1 MKRTTV
7 LLFLLG
13 TLSSPILKA
22 QEFTAVRIDSLMAVM
37 DKNNVWMGSIAISK
51 GDQLLYQKAIG
62 YADVAQKKKAN
73 INTRYGI
80 GSISKTFTATLVLK
94 TVELGKLKLD
104 EPISAF
110 FKDIP
115 DAGKITVRQLLNHSS
130 GLHNITDDNDYLTWN
145 TKTQTEK
152 ELVERIVKG
161 GADFAPSSKHAYSN
175 SNYILLTYI
184 LDKVWKKDYAFLLKE
199 YICKPLNLQETTFG
213 RPQNNS
219 SDVSE
224 SYRFTHE
231 WTLEPHTD
239 NSVPLGAGAVWS
251 TPADLGKFF
260 SGLFS
265 HKIINA
271 ASLEEMKK
279 IDQGYGLGLFQLP
292 FYEHMGFG
300 HTGGIDGY
308 SSVAGHFDDG
318 NYNIAIISNAN
329 NYNNNEI
336 LKFSLGELY
345 KKPFPLPDLAEIQLT
360 EEEIS
365 SLVGE
370 YKSEQ
375 PPIQINITRE
385 GNKVLGQVVGQ
396 PAFQLKPKDKNTLV
410 QPQFGVKI
418 VFERSEN
425 KMTLYQNGH
434 TLVLKK

>member
-1 MKRTTV
+1 MKRTAT
-7 LLFLLG
+7 LLFLFG

-22 QEFTAVRIDSLMAVM
+22 QEFNTNRMDSLLSVM
-37 DKNNVWMGSIAISK
+37 DKNNVWMGSIAIAQ
-51 GDQLLYQKAIG
+51 GDHLLYQKAIG
-62 YADVAQKKKAN
+62 YTDLAQKKKAT
-73 INTRYGI
+73 IDTRYGI
-80 GSISKTFTATLVLK
+80 GSISKTFTATLALK
-94 TVELGKLKLD
+94 TAELRKLKLD
-104 EPISAF
+104 EPISTF

-115 DAGKITVRQLLNHSS
+115 NAGKITVRQLLNHSS
-130 GLHNITDDNDYLTWN
+130 GIHNITDNNDYLTWN
-145 TKTQTEK
+145 TKPQTEK
-152 ELVERIVKG
+152 ELVERIIKG
-161 GADFAPSSKHAYSN
+161 GTDFAPGSKHAYSN

-184 LDKVWKKDYAFLLKE
+184 LEKVWKKDYAFLLKQ

-213 RPQNNS
+213 RPKNNS
-219 SDVSE
+219 QDASE
-224 SYRFTHE
+224 SYRFTQE

-251 TPADLGKFF
+251 TPTDLVKFF
-260 SGLFS
+260 NGLFG
-265 HKIINA
+265 HKIINST
-271 ASLEEMKK
+271 SLEEMKK
-279 IDQGYGLGLFQLP
+279 IDQGFGMGLFQLP
-292 FYEHMGFG
+292 FYEHLGFG

-318 NYNIAIISNAN
+318 NYNVALISNAN

-345 KKPFPLPDLAEIQLT
+345 KKPFPLPDLAEIQWT

-365 SLVGE
+365 SVVGE

-396 PAFQLKPKDKNTLV
+396 PAFQLKAKDKNTLV
-410 QPQFGVKI
+410 QPQFGVRI

>member
-7 LLFLLG
+7 LLFLVG
-13 TLSSPILKA
+13 TLSNPVLKA
-22 QEFTAVRIDSLMAVM
+22 QEFTPVRMDSLMSVM

-51 GDQLLYQKAIG
+51 GDQLLYQKTIG
-62 YADVAQKKKAN
+62 YADLAQKKKAT
-73 INTRYGI
+73 IDTRYGI

-94 TVELGKLKLD
+94 TAELGKLQLNQTLSVYVKG
-104 EPISAF
+104 
-110 FKDIP
+110 IP
-115 DAGKITVRQLLNHSS
+115 NAEKITVRQLLNHSS
-130 GLHNITDDNDYLTWN
+130 GVHSITDDKDYFTWN
-145 TKTQTEK
+145 TKPQTEQ
-152 ELVERIVKG
+152 ELVARIIKG
-161 GADFAPSSKHAYSN
+161 GVEFDPGSRNVYSN

-184 LDKVWKKDYAFLLKE
+184 LEKVWKKDYASLLKE
-199 YICKPLNLQETTFG
+199 YISEPLKLEQTTFG
-213 RPQNNS
+213 RPQNNG
-219 SDVSE
+219 SDLSE
-224 SYRFTHE
+224 SYRYTQE

-251 TPADLGKFF
+251 TPADLARFF
-260 SGLFS
+260 NALFS

-279 IDQGYGLGLFQLP
+279 IDQGYGIGLFQLP
-292 FYEHMGFG
+292 FYEHVGFG

-318 NYNIAIISNAN
+318 NYNVAIISNAN
-329 NYNNNEI
+329 NYTNNEI

-345 KKPFPLPDLAEIQLT
+345 KRPFPLPDLAELQLT

-365 SLVGE
+365 SLIGE

-385 GNKVLGQVVGQ
+385 GNKVFGQVVGQ
-396 PAFQLKPKDKNTLV
+396 SSFQLKAKDRNTLV

-418 VFERSEN
+418 VFERNEN

-434 TLVLKK
+434 TLVLRK

>member
-7 LLFLLG
+7 LLFLVG
-13 TLSSPILKA
+13 TLSNPVLKA
-22 QEFTAVRIDSLMAVM
+22 QEFTPVRMDSLMSVM

-51 GDQLLYQKAIG
+51 GDQLLYQKTIG
-62 YADVAQKKKAN
+62 YADLAQKKKAT
-73 INTRYGI
+73 IDTRYGI

-94 TVELGKLKLD
+94 TAELGKLQLNQTLSVYVKG
-104 EPISAF
+104 
-110 FKDIP
+110 IP
-115 DAGKITVRQLLNHSS
+115 NAEKITVRQLLNHSS
-130 GLHNITDDNDYLTWN
+130 GVHSITDDKDYLTWN
-145 TKTQTEK
+145 TKPQTEQ
-152 ELVERIVKG
+152 ELVARIIKG
-161 GADFAPSSKHAYSN
+161 RVEFDPGSKHVYSN

-184 LDKVWKKDYAFLLKE
+184 LEKVWKKDYASLLKE
-199 YICKPLNLQETTFG
+199 YICQPLKLEQTTFG
-213 RPQNNS
+213 RPQNNG
-219 SDVSE
+219 SDLSE
-224 SYRFTHE
+224 SYRYTQE

-251 TPADLGKFF
+251 TPAALARFF
-260 SGLFS
+260 NALFS

-279 IDQGYGLGLFQLP
+279 IDQGYGIGLFQLP
-292 FYEHMGFG
+292 FYEHVGFG

-318 NYNIAIISNAN
+318 NYNVAIISNAN
-329 NYNNNEI
+329 KYSNNEI

-365 SLVGE
+365 SLIGE

-385 GNKVLGQVVGQ
+385 GNKVFGQVVGQ
-396 PAFQLKPKDKNTLV
+396 SSFQLKAKDRNTLV

-418 VFERSEN
+418 VFERNEN

-434 TLVLKK
+434 TLVLRK

>member
-22 QEFTAVRIDSLMAVM
+22 QEFTPVRMDSLMSVM

-51 GDQLLYQKAIG
+51 GDQLLYQKTIG
-62 YADVAQKKKAN
+62 YADLAQKKKAT
-73 INTRYGI
+73 IDTRYGI

-94 TVELGKLKLD
+94 TAELGKLQLNQTLSVYVKG
-104 EPISAF
+104 
-110 FKDIP
+110 IP
-115 DAGKITVRQLLNHSS
+115 NAEKITVRQLLNHSS
-130 GLHNITDDNDYLTWN
+130 GVHSITDDKDYLTWN
-145 TKTQTEK
+145 TKPQTEQ
-152 ELVERIVKG
+152 ELVARIIKG
-161 GADFAPSSKHAYSN
+161 RVEFDPGSKHVYSN

-184 LDKVWKKDYAFLLKE
+184 LEKVWKKDYASLLKE
-199 YICKPLNLQETTFG
+199 YICQPLKLEQTTFG
-213 RPQNNS
+213 RPQNNG
-219 SDVSE
+219 SDLSE
-224 SYRFTHE
+224 SYRYTQE

-251 TPADLGKFF
+251 TPADLARFF
-260 SGLFS
+260 NALFS

-279 IDQGYGLGLFQLP
+279 IDQGYGIGLFQLP
-292 FYEHMGFG
+292 FYEHVGFG

-318 NYNIAIISNAN
+318 NYNVAIISNAN
-329 NYNNNEI
+329 NYTNNEI

-345 KKPFPLPDLAEIQLT
+345 KRPFPLPDLAELQLT

-365 SLVGE
+365 SLIGE

-385 GNKVLGQVVGQ
+385 GNKVFGQVVGQ
-396 PAFQLKPKDKNTLV
+396 SSFQLKAKDRNTLV

-418 VFERSEN
+418 VFERNEN

-434 TLVLKK
+434 TLVLRK

>member
-7 LLFLLG
+7 LLFLVG
-13 TLSSPILKA
+13 TLSNPVLKA
-22 QEFTAVRIDSLMAVM
+22 QEFTPVRMDSLMSVM

-51 GDQLLYQKAIG
+51 GDQLLYQKTIG
-62 YADVAQKKKAN
+62 YADLAQKKKAT
-73 INTRYGI
+73 IDTRYGI

-94 TVELGKLKLD
+94 TAELGKLQLNQTLSVYVKG
-104 EPISAF
+104 
-110 FKDIP
+110 IP
-115 DAGKITVRQLLNHSS
+115 NAEKITVRQLLNHSS
-130 GLHNITDDNDYLTWN
+130 GVHSITDENDYLTWN
-145 TKTQTEK
+145 TKPQTEQ
-152 ELVERIVKG
+152 ELVARIIKG
-161 GADFAPSSKHAYSN
+161 RVEFDPGSKHVYSN

-184 LDKVWKKDYAFLLKE
+184 LEKVWKKDYASLLKE
-199 YICKPLNLQETTFG
+199 YICQPLKLEQTTFG
-213 RPQNNS
+213 RPQNNG
-219 SDVSE
+219 SDLSE
-224 SYRFTHE
+224 SYRYTQE

-251 TPADLGKFF
+251 TPADLARFF
-260 SGLFS
+260 NALFS

-279 IDQGYGLGLFQLP
+279 IDQGYGIGLFQLP
-292 FYEHMGFG
+292 FYEHVGFG

-318 NYNIAIISNAN
+318 NYNVAIISNAN
-329 NYNNNEI
+329 NYTNNEI

-345 KKPFPLPDLAEIQLT
+345 KRPFPLPDLAELQLT

-365 SLVGE
+365 SLIGE

-385 GNKVLGQVVGQ
+385 GNKVFGQVVGQ
-396 PAFQLKPKDKNTLV
+396 SSFQLKAKDRNTLV

-418 VFERSEN
+418 VFERNEN

-434 TLVLKK
+434 TLVLRK

>member
-1 MKRTTV
+1 MKRTS
-7 LLFLLG
+7 LLLLLLG
-13 TLSSPILKA
+13 SLTSPILKA
-22 QEFTAVRIDSLMAVM
+22 QQFSPIRMDSLMSILES
-37 DKNNVWMGSIAISK
+37 NQVWMGSIAISK
-51 GDQLLYQKAIG
+51 GDELLYQRAIG
-62 YADVAQKKKAN
+62 NADIAQKKKASPD
-73 INTRYGI
+73 TRYGI

-94 TVELGKLKLD
+94 TVELGKLQLNQTL
-104 EPISAF
+104 ATY
-110 FKDIP
+110 FKNIP
-115 DAGKITVRQLLNHSS
+115 NAEKITIHQLLNHSS
-130 GLHNITDDNDYLTWN
+130 GVHSVTNDKDYLTWN
-145 TKTQTEK
+145 TQPQTEQ
-152 ELVERIVKG
+152 ELVERIIKG
-161 GADFAPSSKHAYSN
+161 GAEFTPGSKHEYSN

-184 LDKVWKKDYAFLLKE
+184 LEKVWKKDYAALLKT
-199 YICKPLNLQETTFG
+199 YICGPLKLEQTTFG

-219 SDVSE
+219 GAVSE
-224 SYRFTHE
+224 SYRFTQE
-231 WTLEPHTD
+231 WILEPHTH

-251 TPADLGKFF
+251 TPTDLDKFF
-260 SGLFS
+260 NGLFS

-271 ASLEEMKK
+271 ASLDAMKK

-318 NYNIAIISNAN
+318 NYNVAIISNAN

-345 KKPFPLPDLAEIQLT
+345 KKSFPLPDLTEVQLT
-360 EEEIS
+360 DEEIT

-385 GNKVLGQVVGQ
+385 GNKVFGQVIGQ
-396 PAFQLKPKDKNTLV
+396 PSFQLKAKDKNTLI

-418 VFERSEN
+418 VFERNEN

>member
-1 MKRTTV
+1 M
-7 LLFLLG
+7 
-13 TLSSPILKA
+13 
-22 QEFTAVRIDSLMAVM
+22 DSLMAVM
-37 DKNNVWMGSIAISK
+37 DKNNVWMGSITISK

-62 YADVAQKKKAN
+62 YADVVQKKKAT
-73 INTRYGI
+73 IDTRYGI

-104 EPISAF
+104 GPISAF

-130 GLHNITDDNDYLTWN
+130 GIHNITDDNDYLTWN
-145 TKTQTEK
+145 TKSQTEK
-152 ELVERIVKG
+152 ELVERIIKG
-161 GADFAPSSKHAYSN
+161 GSDFAPGSKHAYSN

-219 SDVSE
+219 QDISE
-224 SYRFTHE
+224 SYRFTQE

-251 TPADLGKFF
+251 TSTDLVKFF
-260 SGLFS
+260 NGLFS
-265 HKIINA
+265 HKIINS

-279 IDQGYGLGLFQLP
+279 INAGYGLGLFIMP
-292 FYEHMGFG
+292 FGEHRGFG

-318 NYNIAIISNAN
+318 NYTVAFISNAN

-345 KKPFPLPDLAEIQLT
+345 KMPFPLPDLAEIQLT

-365 SLVGE
+365 SVVGE

-396 PAFQLKPKDKNTLV
+396 PAFQLKAKDKNTLV

-425 KMTLYQNGH
+425 KMTLYQSGH

>member
-13 TLSSPILKA
+13 TLSNPVLKA
-22 QEFTAVRIDSLMAVM
+22 QEFSPVRMDSLMSVM

-62 YADVAQKKKAN
+62 YADLAQKKKATTD
-73 INTRYGI
+73 TRYGI
-80 GSISKTFTATLVLK
+80 GSVSKTFTATLVLK
-94 TVELGKLKLD
+94 TIELKKLKLD
-104 EPISAF
+104 EPISTF
-110 FKDIP
+110 FKGIP
-115 DAGKITVRQLLNHSS
+115 NAEKITVRQLLNHCS
-130 GLHNITDDNDYLTWN
+130 GIHNITDDNDYLTWN
-145 TKTQTEK
+145 TKPQTAE

-161 GADFAPSSKHAYSN
+161 GADFTPGSKHAYSN

-184 LDKVWKKDYAFLLKE
+184 LEKVWKKDYASLLKE
-199 YICKPLNLQETTFG
+199 YICQPLQLEQTTFG
-213 RPQNNS
+213 RPKNNS
-219 SDVSE
+219 GALSE
-224 SYRFTHE
+224 SYRFTQE
-231 WTLEPHTD
+231 WSLESHTD

-251 TPADLGKFF
+251 TPTDLAKFF
-260 SGLFS
+260 NALFS

-271 ASLEEMKK
+271 ASLEEMEKV
-279 IDQGYGLGLFQLP
+279 DQGYGLGLFQLP
-292 FYEHMGFG
+292 FYEHLGFG

-318 NYNIAIISNAN
+318 NYNVAIISNAN

-345 KKPFPLPDLAEIQLT
+345 KKTFPLPDLAEIQLT

-385 GNKVLGQVVGQ
+385 ASKVLGQVVGQ
-396 PAFQLKPKDKNTLV
+396 PAFQLKAKDKNTLV

>member
-1 MKRTTV
+1 MKRTSV

-13 TLSSPILKA
+13 TLSNLILKA
-22 QEFTAVRIDSLMAVM
+22 QEFNPVRMDSLMAVM

-62 YADVAQKKKAN
+62 YEDLAQKKKATLA
-73 INTRYGI
+73 TRYGI

-94 TVELGKLKLD
+94 TIELGKLQLNQTL
-104 EPISAF
+104 ATY
-110 FKDIP
+110 FKSVP
-115 DAGKITVRQLLNHSS
+115 NAEKITVRQLLNHSS
-130 GLHNITDDNDYLTWN
+130 GVHSVTDDKDYLTWN
-145 TKTQTEK
+145 TKPQTEQ
-152 ELVERIVKG
+152 ELVERIIKG
-161 GADFAPSSKHAYSN
+161 GAEFDPGSKHEYSN

-184 LDKVWKKDYAFLLKE
+184 LEKVWKKDYASLLNA
-199 YICKPLNLQETTFG
+199 YICRPLRLEQTTFG

-219 SDVSE
+219 KDVSE
-224 SYRFTHE
+224 SYRFAHE

-239 NSVPLGAGAVWS
+239 NSVPLGAGAVCS
-251 TPADLGKFF
+251 TPTDLVKFF
-260 SGLFS
+260 NGLFN

-292 FYEHMGFG
+292 FYEHIGFG

-308 SSVAGHFDDG
+308 SSIAGHFDDG
-318 NYNIAIISNAN
+318 NYNVAIISNAN

-365 SLVGE
+365 SLVGD

-385 GNKVLGQVVGQ
+385 GNKVFGQVVGQ
-396 PAFQLKPKDKNTLV
+396 PSFQLKPKDINTLV

>member
-7 LLFLLG
+7 LLFLVG
-13 TLSSPILKA
+13 TLSNPVLKA
-22 QEFTAVRIDSLMAVM
+22 QEFTPVRMDSLMSVM

-51 GDQLLYQKAIG
+51 GDQLLYQKTIG
-62 YADVAQKKKAN
+62 YADLAQKKKAT
-73 INTRYGI
+73 IDTRYGI

-94 TVELGKLKLD
+94 TAELGKLQLNQTLSVYVKG
-104 EPISAF
+104 
-110 FKDIP
+110 IP
-115 DAGKITVRQLLNHSS
+115 NAEKITVRQLLNHSS
-130 GLHNITDDNDYLTWN
+130 GVHSITDDKDYLTWN
-145 TKTQTEK
+145 TKPQTEQ
-152 ELVERIVKG
+152 ELVARIIKG
-161 GADFAPSSKHAYSN
+161 RVEFDPGSKHVYSN

-184 LDKVWKKDYAFLLKE
+184 LEKVWKKDYASLLKE
-199 YICKPLNLQETTFG
+199 YICQPLKLEQTTFG
-213 RPQNNS
+213 RPQNNG
-219 SDVSE
+219 SDLSE
-224 SYRFTHE
+224 SYRYTQE

-251 TPADLGKFF
+251 TPADLARFF
-260 SGLFS
+260 NALFS

-279 IDQGYGLGLFQLP
+279 IDQGYGIGLFQLP
-292 FYEHMGFG
+292 FYEHVGFG

-318 NYNIAIISNAN
+318 NYNVAIISNAN
-329 NYNNNEI
+329 NYTNNEI

-345 KKPFPLPDLAEIQLT
+345 KRPFPLPDLAELQLT

-365 SLVGE
+365 SLIGE

-385 GNKVLGQVVGQ
+385 GNKVFGQVVGQ
-396 PAFQLKPKDKNTLV
+396 SSFQLKAKDRNTLV

-418 VFERSEN
+418 VFERNEN
-425 KMTLYQNGH
+425 KKTLYQNGH
-434 TLVLKK
+434 TLVLRK

>member
-22 QEFTAVRIDSLMAVM
+22 QEFTPVRMDSLMSVM

-51 GDQLLYQKAIG
+51 GDQLLYQKTIG
-62 YADVAQKKKAN
+62 YADLAQKKKAT
-73 INTRYGI
+73 IDTRYGI

-94 TVELGKLKLD
+94 TAELGKLQLNQTLSVYVKG
-104 EPISAF
+104 
-110 FKDIP
+110 IP
-115 DAGKITVRQLLNHSS
+115 NAEKITVRQLLNHSS
-130 GLHNITDDNDYLTWN
+130 GVHSITDDKDYLTWN
-145 TKTQTEK
+145 TKPQTEQ
-152 ELVERIVKG
+152 ELVARIIKG
-161 GADFAPSSKHAYSN
+161 GVEFDPGSKHVYSN

-184 LDKVWKKDYAFLLKE
+184 LEKVWKKDYASLLKE
-199 YICKPLNLQETTFG
+199 YICQPLKLEQTTFG
-213 RPQNNS
+213 RPQNNG
-219 SDVSE
+219 SDLSE
-224 SYRFTHE
+224 SYRYTQE

-251 TPADLGKFF
+251 TPADLARFF
-260 SGLFS
+260 NALFS

-279 IDQGYGLGLFQLP
+279 IDQGYGIGLFQLP
-292 FYEHMGFG
+292 FYEHVGFG

-318 NYNIAIISNAN
+318 NYNVAIISNAN
-329 NYNNNEI
+329 NYTNNEI

-365 SLVGE
+365 SLIGE

-385 GNKVLGQVVGQ
+385 GNKVFGQVVGQ
-396 PAFQLKPKDKNTLV
+396 SSFQLKAKDRNTLV

-418 VFERSEN
+418 VFERNEN

-434 TLVLKK
+434 TLVLRK

>member
-7 LLFLLG
+7 LLFLVG
-13 TLSSPILKA
+13 TLSNPVLKA
-22 QEFTAVRIDSLMAVM
+22 QEFTPVRMDSLMSVM

-51 GDQLLYQKAIG
+51 GDQLLYQKTIG
-62 YADVAQKKKAN
+62 YADLAQKKKAT
-73 INTRYGI
+73 IDTRYGI

-94 TVELGKLKLD
+94 TAELGKLQLNQTLSVYVKG
-104 EPISAF
+104 
-110 FKDIP
+110 IP
-115 DAGKITVRQLLNHSS
+115 NAEKITVRQLLNHSS
-130 GLHNITDDNDYLTWN
+130 GVHSITDEKDYLTWN
-145 TKTQTEK
+145 TKPQTEQ
-152 ELVERIVKG
+152 ELVARIIKG
-161 GADFAPSSKHAYSN
+161 RVEFDPGSKHVYSN

-184 LDKVWKKDYAFLLKE
+184 LEKVWKKDYASLLKE
-199 YICKPLNLQETTFG
+199 YICQPLKLEQTTFG
-213 RPQNNS
+213 RPQNNG
-219 SDVSE
+219 SDLSE
-224 SYRFTHE
+224 SYRYTQE

-251 TPADLGKFF
+251 TPADLARFF
-260 SGLFS
+260 NALFS

-279 IDQGYGLGLFQLP
+279 IDQGYGIGLFQLP
-292 FYEHMGFG
+292 FYEHVGFG

-318 NYNIAIISNAN
+318 NYNVAIISNAN
-329 NYNNNEI
+329 NYTNNEI

-345 KKPFPLPDLAEIQLT
+345 KRPFPLPDLAELQLT

-365 SLVGE
+365 SLIGE

-385 GNKVLGQVVGQ
+385 GNKVFGQVVGQ
-396 PAFQLKPKDKNTLV
+396 SSFQLKAKDRNTLV

-418 VFERSEN
+418 VFERNEN

-434 TLVLKK
+434 TLVLRK

>member
-7 LLFLLG
+7 LLFLVG
-13 TLSSPILKA
+13 TLSNPVLKA
-22 QEFTAVRIDSLMAVM
+22 QEFTPVRMDSLMSVM

-51 GDQLLYQKAIG
+51 GDQLLYQKTIG
-62 YADVAQKKKAN
+62 YADLAQKKKAT
-73 INTRYGI
+73 IDTRYGI

-94 TVELGKLKLD
+94 TAELGKLQLNQTLSVYVKG
-104 EPISAF
+104 
-110 FKDIP
+110 IP
-115 DAGKITVRQLLNHSS
+115 NAEKITVRQLLNHSS
-130 GLHNITDDNDYLTWN
+130 GVHSITDDKDYLTWN
-145 TKTQTEK
+145 TKPQTEQ
-152 ELVERIVKG
+152 ELVARIIKG
-161 GADFAPSSKHAYSN
+161 RVEFDPGSKHVYSN

-184 LDKVWKKDYAFLLKE
+184 LEKVWKKDYASLLKE
-199 YICKPLNLQETTFG
+199 YICQPLKLEQTTFG
-213 RPQNNS
+213 RPQNNG
-219 SDVSE
+219 SDLSE
-224 SYRFTHE
+224 SYRYTQE

-251 TPADLGKFF
+251 TPADLARFF
-260 SGLFS
+260 NALFI

-279 IDQGYGLGLFQLP
+279 IDQGYGIGLFQLP
-292 FYEHMGFG
+292 FYEHVGFG

-318 NYNIAIISNAN
+318 NYNVAIISNAN
-329 NYNNNEI
+329 NYTNNEI

-345 KKPFPLPDLAEIQLT
+345 KRPFPLPDLAELQLT

-365 SLVGE
+365 SLIGE

-385 GNKVLGQVVGQ
+385 GNKVFGQVVGQ
-396 PAFQLKPKDKNTLV
+396 SSFQLKAKDRNTLV

-418 VFERSEN
+418 VFERNEN

-434 TLVLKK
+434 TLVLRK

>member
-13 TLSSPILKA
+13 TLSNPVLKA
-22 QEFTAVRIDSLMAVM
+22 QEFSPVRMDSLMSVM

-62 YADVAQKKKAN
+62 YADLAQKKKAT
-73 INTRYGI
+73 IDTRYGI

-94 TVELGKLKLD
+94 TVELKKLNLD
-104 EPISAF
+104 EPISTF
-110 FKDIP
+110 FKGIP
-115 DAGKITVRQLLNHSS
+115 NAEKITVRQLLNHSS
-130 GLHNITDDNDYLTWN
+130 GIHNITDDNDYLTWN
-145 TKTQTEK
+145 TKPQTAE

-161 GADFAPSSKHAYSN
+161 GADFTPGSKHAYSN

-184 LDKVWKKDYAFLLKE
+184 LEKVWKRDYASLLKE
-199 YICKPLNLQETTFG
+199 YICQPLQLEQTTFG
-213 RPQNNS
+213 RPKNNS
-219 SDVSE
+219 SALSE
-224 SYRFTHE
+224 SYRFTQE
-231 WTLEPHTD
+231 WSLESHTD

-251 TPADLGKFF
+251 TPTDLAKFF
-260 SGLFS
+260 NALFS

-271 ASLEEMKK
+271 ASLEEMEKV
-279 IDQGYGLGLFQLP
+279 DQGYGLGLFQLP
-292 FYEHMGFG
+292 FYEHLGFG

-318 NYNIAIISNAN
+318 NYNVAIISNAN

-345 KKPFPLPDLAEIQLT
+345 KKTFPLPDLAEIQLT

-385 GNKVLGQVVGQ
+385 GSKVLGQVVGQ
-396 PAFQLKPKDKNTLV
+396 PAFQLKAKDKNTLV

>member
-7 LLFLLG
+7 LLFLVG
-13 TLSSPILKA
+13 TLSNPVLKA
-22 QEFTAVRIDSLMAVM
+22 QEFTPVRMDSLMSVM

-51 GDQLLYQKAIG
+51 GDQLLYQKTIG
-62 YADVAQKKKAN
+62 YADLAQKKKAT
-73 INTRYGI
+73 IDTRYGI

-94 TVELGKLKLD
+94 TAELGKLQLNQTLSVYVKG
-104 EPISAF
+104 
-110 FKDIP
+110 IP
-115 DAGKITVRQLLNHSS
+115 NAEKITVRQLLNHSS
-130 GLHNITDDNDYLTWN
+130 GVHSITDDKDYLTWN
-145 TKTQTEK
+145 TKPQTEQ
-152 ELVERIVKG
+152 ELVARIIKG
-161 GADFAPSSKHAYSN
+161 RVEFDPGSKHVYSN

-184 LDKVWKKDYAFLLKE
+184 LEKVWKKDYASLLKE
-199 YICKPLNLQETTFG
+199 YICQPLKLEQTTFG
-213 RPQNNS
+213 RPQNNG
-219 SDVSE
+219 SDLSE
-224 SYRFTHE
+224 SYRYTQE

-251 TPADLGKFF
+251 TPADLARFF
-260 SGLFS
+260 NALFS

-279 IDQGYGLGLFQLP
+279 IDQGYGIGLFQLP
-292 FYEHMGFG
+292 FYEHVGFG

-318 NYNIAIISNAN
+318 NYNVAIISNAN
-329 NYNNNEI
+329 NYTNNEI

-345 KKPFPLPDLAEIQLT
+345 KRPFPLPDLAELQLT

-365 SLVGE
+365 SLIGE

-385 GNKVLGQVVGQ
+385 GNKVFGQVVGQ
-396 PAFQLKPKDKNTLV
+396 SSFQLKAKDRNTLV

-418 VFERSEN
+418 VFERNEN

-434 TLVLKK
+434 TLVLRK

>member
-7 LLFLLG
+7 LLFLVG
-13 TLSSPILKA
+13 TLSNPVLKA
-22 QEFTAVRIDSLMAVM
+22 QEFTPVRMDSLMSVM

-51 GDQLLYQKAIG
+51 GDQLLYQKTIG
-62 YADVAQKKKAN
+62 YADLAQKKKAT
-73 INTRYGI
+73 IDTRYGI

-94 TVELGKLKLD
+94 TAELGKLQLNQTLSVYVKG
-104 EPISAF
+104 
-110 FKDIP
+110 IP
-115 DAGKITVRQLLNHSS
+115 NAEKITVRQLLNHSS
-130 GLHNITDDNDYLTWN
+130 GVHSITDDKDYLTWN
-145 TKTQTEK
+145 TKPQTEQ
-152 ELVERIVKG
+152 ELVARIIKG
-161 GADFAPSSKHAYSN
+161 RVEFDPGSKHVYSN

-184 LDKVWKKDYAFLLKE
+184 LEKVWKKDYASLLKE
-199 YICKPLNLQETTFG
+199 YICQPLKLEQTTFG
-213 RPQNNS
+213 RPQNNG
-219 SDVSE
+219 SDLSE
-224 SYRFTHE
+224 SYRYTQE

-251 TPADLGKFF
+251 TPADLARFF
-260 SGLFS
+260 NALFS

-279 IDQGYGLGLFQLP
+279 IDQGYGIGLFQLP
-292 FYEHMGFG
+292 FYEHVGFG

-318 NYNIAIISNAN
+318 NYNVAIISNAN
-329 NYNNNEI
+329 NYTNNEI

-345 KKPFPLPDLAEIQLT
+345 KRPLPLPDLGEIQLT

-365 SLVGE
+365 SLIGE

-385 GNKVLGQVVGQ
+385 GNKVFGQVVGQ
-396 PAFQLKPKDKNTLV
+396 SSFQLKAKDRNTLV

-418 VFERSEN
+418 VFERNEN

-434 TLVLKK
+434 TLVLRK

>member
-7 LLFLLG
+7 LLFLVG
-13 TLSSPILKA
+13 TLSNPVLKA
-22 QEFTAVRIDSLMAVM
+22 QEFTPVRMDSLMSVM

-51 GDQLLYQKAIG
+51 GDQLLYQKTIG
-62 YADVAQKKKAN
+62 YADLAQKKKAT
-73 INTRYGI
+73 IDTRYGI

-94 TVELGKLKLD
+94 TAELGKLQLNQTLSVYVKG
-104 EPISAF
+104 
-110 FKDIP
+110 IP
-115 DAGKITVRQLLNHSS
+115 NAEKITVRQLLNHSS
-130 GLHNITDDNDYLTWN
+130 GVHSITDDKDYLTWN
-145 TKTQTEK
+145 TKPQTEQ
-152 ELVERIVKG
+152 ELVARIIKG
-161 GADFAPSSKHAYSN
+161 RVEFDPGSKHVYSN

-184 LDKVWKKDYAFLLKE
+184 LEKVWKKDYASLLKE
-199 YICKPLNLQETTFG
+199 YICQPLKLEQTTFG
-213 RPQNNS
+213 RPQNNG
-219 SDVSE
+219 SDLSE
-224 SYRFTHE
+224 SYRYTQE

-251 TPADLGKFF
+251 TPADLARFF
-260 SGLFS
+260 NALFS

-279 IDQGYGLGLFQLP
+279 IDQGYGIGLFQLP
-292 FYEHMGFG
+292 FYEHVGFG

-318 NYNIAIISNAN
+318 NYNVAIISNAN
-329 NYNNNEI
+329 NYTYNEI

-345 KKPFPLPDLAEIQLT
+345 KRPFPLPDLAELQLT

-365 SLVGE
+365 SLIGE

-385 GNKVLGQVVGQ
+385 GNKVFGQVVGQ
-396 PAFQLKPKDKNTLV
+396 SSFQLKAKDRNTLV

-418 VFERSEN
+418 VFERNEN

-434 TLVLKK
+434 TLVLRK

>member
-13 TLSSPILKA
+13 TLSNPVLKA
-22 QEFTAVRIDSLMAVM
+22 QEFSPVRMDSLMSVM

-62 YADVAQKKKAN
+62 YADLAQKKKATTD
-73 INTRYGI
+73 TRYGI
-80 GSISKTFTATLVLK
+80 GSVSKTFTATLVLK
-94 TVELGKLKLD
+94 TVELKKLKLD
-104 EPISAF
+104 EPISTF
-110 FKDIP
+110 FKGIP
-115 DAGKITVRQLLNHSS
+115 NAEKITVRQLLNHSS
-130 GLHNITDDNDYLTWN
+130 GIHNITDDNDYLTWN
-145 TKTQTEK
+145 TKPQTAE

-161 GADFAPSSKHAYSN
+161 GADFTPGSKHAYSN

-184 LDKVWKKDYAFLLKE
+184 LEKVWKKDYASLLKE
-199 YICKPLNLQETTFG
+199 YICQPLQLEQTTFG
-213 RPQNNS
+213 RPKNNS
-219 SDVSE
+219 GALSE
-224 SYRFTHE
+224 SYRFTQE
-231 WTLEPHTD
+231 WSLESHTD

-251 TPADLGKFF
+251 TPTDLAKFF
-260 SGLFS
+260 NALFS

-271 ASLEEMKK
+271 ASLEEMEKV
-279 IDQGYGLGLFQLP
+279 DEGYGLGLFQLP
-292 FYEHMGFG
+292 FYEHLGFG

-318 NYNIAIISNAN
+318 NYNVAIISNAN

-345 KKPFPLPDLAEIQLT
+345 KKTFPLPDLAEIQLT

-385 GNKVLGQVVGQ
+385 GSKVLGQVVGQ
-396 PAFQLKPKDKNTLV
+396 PAFQLKAKDKNTLV